1 MSIPLP
7 SHFFLIHGK
16 TGAGKTRLLSC
27 LKAKGEPVL
36 DLEEIAHHRGSA
48 FGANS
53 FTMGQPDKESFERQ
67 ITATL
72 LKAASRDYCFVERK
86 GNSIGKRRIPESLKG
101 GIDNAMV
108 IQIEASK
115 DLRIRHIREDYFSHA
130 SCIEDAMA
138 SLDKLKEKMDPQV
151 WDETKGLLESGN
163 TESFIR
169 KMLEFYDSSL
179 RYHLPQNPVL
189 TVYVQADSEF
199 PSVANQIIEFVQ
211 TKITTSF

>member
-16 TGAGKTRLLSC
+16 TGAGKTRLLSW
-27 LKAKGEPVL
+27 LKSKGEPVL
-36 DLEEIAHHRGSA
+36 DLEEIANHRGSA

-53 FTMGQPDKESFERQ
+53 LTLGQPDKESFEQQ
-67 ITATL
+67 INEML
-72 LKAASRDYCFVERK
+72 QKAASRDYCFVEQK
-86 GNSIGKRRIPESLKG
+86 GNNIGKRRIPDDLKG

-108 IQIEASK
+108 IQLETSQ
-115 DLRIRHIREDYFSHA
+115 DLRIKHIREDYFSHP

-138 SLDKLKEKMDPQV
+138 SLAKLKEKMDQRI
-151 WDETKGLLESGN
+151 WNETKSLLESGN

-169 KMLEFYDSSL
+169 TMIEFYDSSL

-189 TVYVQADSEF
+189 TVYVHADSEF
-199 PSVANQIIEFVQ
+199 ELAANQVIEFVQ
-211 TKITTSF
+211 RKITTSS